1 MDSPKTSS
9 VKSSI
14 TSLDN
19 DGAIITKGRSTSVN
33 AEEDHFIQKNK
44 IIDLPL
50 PQRHPLTAKYKRT
63 FAYRSF
69 KERTPNMLLEMIDTL
84 KTRECRLIE
93 QFGDYV
99 HHDLCCVIWS
109 LQILR
114 DELLQNKPFKLF
126 YDKKPDSSMW
136 NSILKTLVIREK
148 NRWFSSDWL
157 FAECYLYRRILGAF
171 RRTKTMKNYDYYG
184 QQKICATRN
193 IVYLLRRV
201 LAATRNLKRS
211 QKNLQL
217 MLKLS
222 LWGNRCD
229 MAINKELP
237 DEDMVEMIEVNARH
251 LIVDQSE
258 NIWRLLA
265 QVIPEPGIIDIVL
278 DNAGY
283 ELFADLLLGEYLL
296 NTGLAT
302 KVRYHV
308 KTIPWFIS
316 DVTTNDFN
324 WMMRFL
330 RRSEIPEMRA
340 FGRKLHRLR
349 CNKYL
354 ELYEE
359 CTFWCSPHGFCY
371 LRDSVPSLYVQFSFA
386 QLVIFKGDLNYRKLI
401 DDLNWDPT
409 TPFDKCLGGFMPTNV
424 CALRAIKCDAFC
436 GMPLCVVEWLT
447 EDDPYWMC
455 TGEKAVIQL
464 AIKPRP

>member
-1 MDSPKTSS
+1 MFSNKTLS
-9 VKSSI
+9 VKSSL
-14 TSLDN
+14 TSQDN
-19 DGAIITKGRSTSVN
+19 EDAIRNEDRDSVDS
-33 AEEDHFIQKNK
+33 EEEQFIQTHK

-50 PQRHPLTAKYKRT
+50 PLRHPLTAKYKRT
-63 FAYRSF
+63 FAFRTF
-69 KERTPNMLLEMIDTL
+69 RERTPNMLLEMIETL
-84 KTRECRLIE
+84 KTRECRLAE

-99 HHDLCCVIWS
+99 HHDLHCVIWS

-114 DELLQNKPFKLF
+114 DEILQNKPFKLF

-136 NSILKTLVIREK
+136 NSLIKVLVVREK

-171 RRTKTMKNYDYYG
+171 RRTKTLKDFDYFG

-193 IVYLLRRV
+193 IIYLLRRV
-201 LAATRNLKRS
+201 LAATRNLRRS
-211 QKNLQL
+211 KKNLQL
-217 MLKLS
+217 ILKLS

-229 MAINKELP
+229 LAITKELP
-237 DEDMVEMIEVNARH
+237 SEDMVDLIEIYDRH

-258 NIWRLLA
+258 NVWQLLA
-265 QVIPEPGIIDIVL
+265 HVVEPGIIDIVL

-308 KTIPWFIS
+308 KTAPWFIS
-316 DVTTNDFN
+316 DVTANDFN
-324 WMMRFL
+324 WMLRFL
-330 RRSEIPEMRA
+330 RRSEILEMRA
-340 FGRKLHRLR
+340 FGRSLHRLR

-359 CTFWCSPHGFCY
+359 CSFWVSPHGFCH
-371 LRDSVPSLYVQFSFA
+371 LRESIPSLYVQFSFA

-401 DDLNWDPT
+401 DDVNWDPT

-424 CALRAIKCDAFC
+424 CALRCIKCDVFC

-447 EDDPYWMC
+447 EDNSEWMC